1 MKNIVL
7 IGAGQLGSRHLQA
20 LASCEHQL
28 DIQVMD
34 PSQDS
39 LNIAESRFNE
49 VASAFKGRIAF
60 LGSVDQLHKKIDVAI
75 VATNSKVRRLVVEQL
90 VKHAKVEN
98 FVLEKFLF
106 PNLEDYDVV
115 AKLLEQHQIKTWV
128 NCPRRMM
135 PFYKAIKSELTGPVQ
150 FNVTGNS
157 WGLGCNG
164 IHMLDLFS
172 YLTDRTDFELDHLL
186 IDPEIMESKRVG
198 YVEFTGTIRAVAG
211 NNFASITS
219 YSKEISPV
227 SVLIQTPTA
236 RYSIQEGAETKI
248 WISKL
253 EHKWAWEEQTHKML
267 FQSQLTNKVVD
278 ALLSNGNCELTTFSE
293 SAQLHKLF
301 LKNLLEFVRKQKKDQ
316 SINEC
321 LIT

>member
-1 MKNIVL
+1 MKKVVL

-20 LASCEHQL
+20 LALCEQPL
-28 DIQVMD
+28 SIQVMD
-34 PSQDS
+34 PSPDS
-39 LNIAESRFNE
+39 LKIAETRFKE
-49 VASAFKGRIAF
+49 VSAGFKGSIQF
-60 LGSVDQLHKKIDVAI
+60 LGSVEQLHQKIDVAI
-75 VATNSKVRRLVVEQL
+75 VATNSKVRRTVIEQL
-90 VKHAKVEN
+90 LKHAQVEN
-98 FVLEKFLF
+98 LVLEKFLF
-106 PNLEDYDVV
+106 PNLNDFDAVEQ
-115 AKLLEQHQIKTWV
+115 LLDSQHIKTWV

-135 PFYKAIKSELTGPVQ
+135 PFYKTIKNEIKGPVQ
-150 FNVTGNS
+150 FNVTGNG

-172 YLTDRTDFELDHLL
+172 YLTERTDLELDHML
-186 IDPEIMESKRVG
+186 IDHEIIESKRAG

-219 YSKEISPV
+219 YSNEISPV
-227 SVLIQTPTA
+227 SILIQTPTA

-253 EHKWAWEEQTHKML
+253 ENKWDWEEQSHKML
-267 FQSQLTNKVVD
+267 FQSQLTNKLVD
-278 ALLSNGNCELTTFSE
+278 SILTNGTCELTTYVE
-293 SAQLHKLF
+293 SAKLHKLF
-301 LKNLLEFVRKQKKDQ
+301 LNNLLTFVRKQKGDQ